1 MAPVFI
7 RSLALVA
14 VRCRYR
20 AGSDPVGEFSY
31 LRIGT
36 GPTILCKV
44 SGESKG
50 YGSANLE
57 WEDPGFAIDQV
68 PAGLGHQFTAASI
81 LRKSR
86 ES

>member
-20 AGSDPVGEFSY
+20 HGSDPVGEFSF

-36 GPTILCKV
+36 GPNPRILCKV
-44 SGESKG
+44 SGECGGRLDKTG
-50 YGSANLE
+50 VTPMLAWTRGR
-57 WEDPGFAIDQV
+57 G
-68 PAGLGHQFTAASI
+68 
-81 LRKSR
+81 
-86 ES
+86 

>member
-20 AGSDPVGEFSY
+20 HGSDPVGEFSY

-44 SGESKG
+44 SG
-50 YGSANLE
+50 
-57 WEDPGFAIDQV
+57 
-68 PAGLGHQFTAASI
+68 
-81 LRKSR
+81 
-86 ES
+86 